1 MPSEKEPLDNTAS
14 ASLFEPPPP
23 AYETLNQT
31 SGRRKSA
38 DHGPIHL
45 PNSPPPFRP
54 SKVAHT
60 RSLSSSS
67 VGSLKGKKSWFK
79 FSSPTPSSSSRTLNE
94 VRTTVL
100 GLVRDLVQ
108 EHSSGSPAALGIL
121 SSCAEACSSHTI
133 SLCAILQE
141 KFIESH
147 SPLYWAIVKRS
158 KPNSPPQDQPE
169 EPDLVGAL
177 ISHSAPLNEDT
188 ISELRLACLATSDQS
203 MFQRLRHLPQFST
216 ISGADQILLGA
227 DIPLDEVTV
236 EIGPGS
242 EGAFAANFQ
251 IHQFH
256 KRMMISKEIV
266 LEFIARSER
275 FDMPFLLQLK
285 TDSGAT

>member
-1 MPSEKEPLDNTAS
+1 MPSEKNPLANTAS
-14 ASLFEPPPP
+14 APLFEPLPP
-23 AYETLNQT
+23 AYETLSQT
-31 SGRRKSA
+31 GGRRKSA

-45 PNSPPPFRP
+45 PNSPPLFRP
-54 SKVAHT
+54 PNATPKSHT

-67 VGSLKGKKSWFK
+67 VASLKGKKSWFK

-108 EHSSGSPAALGIL
+108 EHSSGSLAALGIL

-133 SLCAILQE
+133 SLSAILQE

-147 SPLYWAIVKRS
+147 SPLYWAIVKRPKQNTS
-158 KPNSPPQDQPE
+158 SVEDQPE

-177 ISHSAPLNEDT
+177 ISHSAPLSEDT

-216 ISGADQILLGA
+216 ISGADQILLGG

-275 FDMPFLLQLK
+275 FDMLLLL
-285 TDSGAT
+285 

>member
-1 MPSEKEPLDNTAS
+1 MPSEKGPLDNTAS
-14 ASLFEPPPP
+14 ASPFEPLPP

-45 PNSPPPFRP
+45 PNSPPLFRP
-54 SKVAHT
+54 PKVAHT

-67 VGSLKGKKSWFK
+67 VASLKGKKSWFK

-133 SLCAILQE
+133 SLSAILQE

-147 SPLYWAIVKRS
+147 SPLYWAIVKRP
-158 KPNSPPQDQPE
+158 KPNSPIQDQPE

-188 ISELRLACLATSDQS
+188 ISELRLACLATSDQP
-203 MFQRLRHLPQFST
+203 MFQRLRHLPQLST

-242 EGAFAANFQ
+242 EGAFAADFQ

-275 FDMPFLLQLK
+275 FDMPFLL
-285 TDSGAT
+285 